1 MDPEDT
7 IEVTHSEETPEEPEV
22 QAPSEEVIEAEP
34 EEGQEVE
41 PAPAEVELF
50 ELPDG
55 RKVDAVT
62 LQSEWK
68 NNFYP
73 EYTRKSQE
81 LAALKTQ
88 PAKEETKRVY
98 EDPEYVPQTY
108 AEIIEH
114 AKNAALQELSQ
125 KEEER
130 IAQQA
135 AVENAVIE
143 QLNEVKTMDP
153 KVDEN
158 KLFLHANKYGFRDLK
173 TAYEN
178 MKDMSQL
185 AKNVQQTTAQNIAK
199 RNDPV
204 SVSPGAIG
212 HKPDPSQ
219 FGTAIEYLRS
229 LN

>member
-1 MDPEDT
+1 MEDET
-7 IEVTHSEETPEEPEV
+7 IDVTYSEDSIEEE
-22 QAPSEEVIEAEP
+22 APSEEIVEEEIVEEVEEAEP
-34 EEGQEVE
+34 VPEVQ
-41 PAPAEVELF
+41 LF

-55 RKVDAVT
+55 RKVDAET

-81 LAALKTQ
+81 LAALKNQ
-88 PAKEETKRVY
+88 PKDEIPKVY

-108 AEIIEH
+108 AEIIQL
-114 AKNAALQELSQ
+114 AKEAALNEIRQTEEQRIEQQ
-125 KEEER
+125 K
-130 IAQQA
+130 
-135 AVENAVIE
+135 AVENEVIE
-143 QLNEVKTMDP
+143 QLNAVKAIDP

-173 TAYEN
+173 IAYEN
-178 MKDMSQL
+178 MKDMSLL

-199 RNDPV
+199 RSDPV

-212 HKPDPSQ
+212 YKPDPSQ
-219 FGTAIEYLRS
+219 FSTALDYLRS
-229 LN
+229 LK

>member
-1 MDPEDT
+1 MEGEET
-7 IEVTHSEETPEEPEV
+7 IDIPYSEESFEEEEAPSEEYVEEVEEEVVEEAEPEV
-22 QAPSEEVIEAEP
+22 Q
-34 EEGQEVE
+34 
-41 PAPAEVELF
+41 LF

-55 RKVDAVT
+55 RKVDAET

-81 LAALKTQ
+81 LAALKNQ
-88 PAKEETKRVY
+88 PKEETPKVY

-108 AEIIEH
+108 AEIIQL
-114 AKNAALQELSQ
+114 AKEAALNEIRQT
-125 KEEER
+125 EEQR
-130 IAQQA
+130 IAQQQ

-143 QLNEVKTMDP
+143 QLNEVKAIDP

-158 KLFLHANKYGFRDLK
+158 RLFLHANKYGFRDLK
-173 TAYEN
+173 VAYEN
-178 MKDMSQL
+178 MKDMSLL

-219 FGTAIEYLRS
+219 FSTALDYLRS